1 MPSEPRD
8 VIAHS
13 PFDDETR
20 ELLLNVY
27 ENIHRKF
34 RLDEKAATAVVNRI
48 LALAE
53 AGERSPEIIEKA
65 ATPAGEAGA

>member
-1 MPSEPRD
+1 MPSEPRE